1 LTEGWPDFWIRG
13 KKIDLIDLVDTIN
26 LIKQINTIS
35 TVNNL
40 GTLDTLKTIE
50 TVQKIN
56 PQTINGTE
64 YNTVLDLIK
73 TIQQIDNIT
82 SLGTLDTIN
91 TVDKIQKINPQN
103 TDNVVID
110 RLKLIN
116 LIETINTLETLNTIN
131 TVDTINMID
140 KIKVIHDARI
150 VPNFIQNGSFR
161 TGDFTGWIG
170 RSANAY
176 VEYDSD
182 YRDYVCVLP
191 GQYDYVGQLLPPLY
205 GEESRIKVR
214 YRHEVDGA
222 KIRIQLLYVGA
233 ASEDYDFTAT
243 SGGVWYDAIVEP
255 TTKHPLAAIVIWNLT
270 DGSELR
276 ITGCEMLRK
285 QLVYQA
291 EKDRTISREGA
302 VVHFSKSFSASG
314 SSDIALPAS
323 GKALRVLAWNLYCDA
338 DVVCELR
345 FKNSGNVIA
354 GLPAKGATAM
364 NLIGCTAPTGDT
376 DEPIEIYV
384 GGAANVKGWVC
395 VEEA

>member
-1 LTEGWPDFWIRG
+1 MSEGWPDFWLRG

-40 GTLDTLKTIE
+40 GTL
-50 TVQKIN
+50 N
-56 PQTINGTE
+56 
-64 YNTVLDLIK
+64 
-73 TIQQIDNIT
+73 
-82 SLGTLDTIN
+82 TIN

-116 LIETINTLETLNTIN
+116 TIETVNTLETLNTIN
-131 TVDTINMID
+131 TVDTINTID

-176 VEYDSD
+176 VEYDSN

-191 GQYDYVGQLLPPLY
+191 EQYDYVGQMLPPLY
-205 GEESRIKVR
+205 GEETRIKVR

-222 KIRIQLLYVGA
+222 VMRITLHYTDGT
-233 ASEDYDFTAT
+233 SEDYDFTAAY
-243 SGGVWYDAIVEP
+243 GEAWLDAVVEP
-255 TTKHPLAAIVIWNLT
+255 TKKVPLVAIMIWNQT

-291 EKDRTISREGA
+291 EKDRQITREGA
-302 VVHFSKSFSASG
+302 VVHFSKSFSSAG
-314 SSDIALPAS
+314 SSGIVSPAS
-323 GKALRVLAWNLYCDA
+323 GKALRILAWNLYCDA

-345 FKNSGNVIA
+345 FANSGNIIA

-364 NLIGCTAPTGDT
+364 NLVGCTAPTGDI
-376 DEPIEIYV
+376 DEPIEVYV
-384 GGAANVKGWVC
+384 SGAANVKGWVC
-395 VEEA
+395 AEQV